1 MRKIATILLTC
12 SVLLCA
18 LLLTSCGSGDGLVVE
33 EETRF
38 VMTSINIRT
47 RRNFNNP
54 ITSDQYRNYFIEF
67 FPDGTV
73 HFALPL
79 PHRNRENYRN
89 TIYTRTDSTFVIDG
103 DRITIMRPER
113 PSPLGGTFPEGE
125 LGGFDIRY
133 SNGRITV
140 RFTFNHDRVF
150 DDLRRELLYV
160 AQFTRL

>member
-12 SVLLCA
+12 SVLLCT
-18 LLLTSCGSGDGLVVE
+18 LLLTSCGSGNGLVIE

-54 ITSDQYRNYFIEF
+54 ITSDQYRNYFINL

-79 PHRNRENYRN
+79 PHTSRGNYRN

-103 DRITIMRPER
+103 NRITIIRPER
-113 PSPLGGTFPEGE
+113 PSPFGGTFPEGE
-125 LGGFDIRY
+125 LSGFDIRY

-140 RFTFNHDRVF
+140 RFTFNYNRNP
-150 DDLRRELLYV
+150 DLIRRELVYV
-160 AQFTRL
+160 AQFTRV